1 MKVSSNNL
9 VNICRLLFSISRNS
23 DKDAYFLENDL
34 LGICL
39 SILLVHFLKLNFKT
53 RFHLDVLLVSGKR
66 LEFKE
71 NSDAVVYF
79 CGTVKNLSE
88 NNKILKHLAS
98 RNLEELLLKLF
109 KELSKYVSIFYF
121 L

>member
-23 DKDAYFLENDL
+23 DNDAYFLENDL

-39 SILLVHFLKLNFKT
+39 SILLIIFFKLNFKT

-71 NSDAVVYF
+71 NSDSVVYF

-98 RNLEELLLKLF
+98 RNLEELLLKLSQEQQN
-109 KELSKYVSIFYF
+109 KHLTDTS
-121 L
+121 